1 MGSSLPLKCPTSG
14 FMCPGAV
21 HDLQFKGSLPI
32 EIVQGRQK
40 KLQNVTRHRCHLALQ
55 LSMSS
60 EDFRSQQ
67 GALEGIL
74 ARVYGVTVSLQM
86 QAASVRVA
94 VITANLND
102 TAVEEFVR
110 RVHALD
116 NAAYSEELHID
127 TAVLSPPTVDTELVE
142 VVVDVAW

>member
-1 MGSSLPLKCPTSG
+1 M
-14 FMCPGAV
+14 
-21 HDLQFKGSLPI
+21 
-32 EIVQGRQK
+32 
-40 KLQNVTRHRCHLALQ
+40 
-55 LSMSS
+55 
-60 EDFRSQQ
+60 
-67 GALEGIL
+67 GIL